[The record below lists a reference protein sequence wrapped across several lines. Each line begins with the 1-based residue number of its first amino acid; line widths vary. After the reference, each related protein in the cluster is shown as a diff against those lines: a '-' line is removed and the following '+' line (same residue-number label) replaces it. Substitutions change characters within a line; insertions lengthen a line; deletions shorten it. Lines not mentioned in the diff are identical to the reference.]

1 LKSEPDPEPI
11 PEQPPEEPADRGSV
25 RQTHRQKQG
34 MFAMRINGVIRL
46 ALLGMVVATTAG
58 CSNKPGKEAAL
69 LQDENAQLRQQLAD
83 RNAALEAAEQARR
96 DKELELARM
105 QREGVP
111 QGETGFEGIEGV
123 TGTVG
128 AGEVTASVSSDVLF
142 DSGKATLKPAAKK
155 SLDAV
160 AEVLKSKYGGYS
172 IRIAGHTDTD
182 PIKRSGHKSNDHLGF
197 ERAFAVKQYLI
208 SKGVGEKQVSLAS
221 FGPNKPAGN
230 KQQSRRVEIVV
241 MLNS

>member
-1 LKSEPDPEPI
+1 
-11 PEQPPEEPADRGSV
+11 
-25 RQTHRQKQG
+25 
-34 MFAMRINGVIRL
+34 MRINGVIRL
-46 ALLGMVVATTAG
+46 ALLGAVVATTAG
-58 CSNKPGKEAAL
+58 CNNKPGKEMSL
-69 LQDENAQLRQQLAD
+69 LQEENAQLRQQLSD

-105 QREGVP
+105 QREGSVP
-111 QGETGFEGIEGV
+111 TGATGFEGIEGV

-160 AEVLKSKYGGYS
+160 ADVLKTQYGAYS
-172 IRIAGHTDTD
+172 IRIAGHTDAD

-208 SKGVGEKQVSLAS
+208 SKGVPEKQISLAS
-221 FGPNKPAGN
+221 FGPNKPQGN